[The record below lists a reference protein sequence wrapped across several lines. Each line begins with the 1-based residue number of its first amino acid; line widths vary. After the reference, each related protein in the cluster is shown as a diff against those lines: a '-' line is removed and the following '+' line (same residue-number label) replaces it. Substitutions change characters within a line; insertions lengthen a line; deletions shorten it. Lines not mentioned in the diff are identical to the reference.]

1 MARGL
6 GRRESAVAPPT
17 LGDITIYLAQEPV
30 DFRLGINGLS
40 VLVEATLAFD
50 PFSRNLFC
58 FTNKRK
64 NQIKVLYWQR
74 TGFCLWQKRLEE
86 ERFKWPVHLAPM
98 QRETASERASG
109 TTLERAS
116 GTTLERASGT
126 TLERA
131 SGTTRPPVVEL
142 DEEQFHWL
150 LEGLDLKHLKPHRAL
165 EYRSVL

>member
-1 MARGL
+1 MGSGTGKQR
-6 GRRESAVAPPT
+6 SAVAPPT
-17 LGDITIYLAQEPV
+17 YGDVTIYLAQDPV

-40 VLVEATLAFD
+40 TMVEATLRFD

-74 TGFCLWQKRLEE
+74 SGFCLWLKRLEE

-98 QRETASERASG
+98 TRETA
-109 TTLERAS
+109 
-116 GTTLERASGT
+116 
-126 TLERA
+126 
-131 SGTTRPPVVEL
+131 RPPVVEL
-142 DEEQFHWL
+142 DEDQFLWL
-150 LEGLDLKHLKPHRAL
+150 LDGLDLKHLKPHRAL

>member
-1 MARGL
+1 MALGTARRGQ
-6 GRRESAVAPPT
+6 AVSPPT
-17 LGDITIYLAQEPV
+17 VGDITIYLAQEPV

-40 VLVEATLAFD
+40 VVVEATLRFD

-86 ERFKWPVHLAPM
+86 ERFRWPVHLPPL
-98 QRETASERASG
+98 ASEAR
-109 TTLERAS
+109 
-116 GTTLERASGT
+116 
-126 TLERA
+126 
-131 SGTTRPPVVEL
+131 RPPVVEL
-142 DEEQFHWL
+142 TEDQLHWL